1 MRRHVDLGHDVY
13 APLRRIGDDVLDLL
27 LRIPAHDG
35 DVVDLS
41 VLPAVDLR
49 LVALAADL
57 GEQRILLDLNAPA
70 LIVGQMPMQHV
81 ELVQTHEVEDLFDL
95 LFAEEVARLVDLEP
109 SPLKARTV
117 LDARARDGRLAAL
130 FELRERRHAQRLHAV
145 DRAAPVRSGDLDA
158 VLADRQ
164 LVALGGHRLVVLYDD
179 GSFFAVAELFA
190 EVALELGAYQALGAF
205 ERVRDGE
212 ILERGK
218 LQPALFELALL
229 RKGNYLVDVHVVTSP
244 YFHCGKLS
252 TLPSP

>member
-1 MRRHVDLGHDVY
+1 M
-13 APLRRIGDDVLDLL
+13 
-27 LRIPAHDG
+27 
-35 DVVDLS
+35 
-41 VLPAVDLR
+41 
-49 LVALAADL
+49 
-57 GEQRILLDLNAPA
+57 
-70 LIVGQMPMQHV
+70 
-81 ELVQTHEVEDLFDL
+81 
-95 LFAEEVARLVDLEP
+95 
-109 SPLKARTV
+109 
-117 LDARARDGRLAAL
+117 
-130 FELRERRHAQRLHAV
+130 
-145 DRAAPVRSGDLDA
+145 
-158 VLADRQ
+158 
-164 LVALGGHRLVVLYDD
+164 LYDD